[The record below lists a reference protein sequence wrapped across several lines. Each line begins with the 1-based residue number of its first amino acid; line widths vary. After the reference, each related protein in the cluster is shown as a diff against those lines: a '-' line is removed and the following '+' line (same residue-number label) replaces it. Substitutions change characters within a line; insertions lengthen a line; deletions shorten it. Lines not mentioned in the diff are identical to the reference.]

1 MATKKVPAKKD
12 PVKKTASAPAP
23 KVAAKPVAKPAAKP
37 TAASVPAKGPAAKP
51 APGKTTSGKAA
62 VKTTASKPVPSKPD
76 PKSSAAKG
84 SVTNTPASKSNT
96 AKAPVTKAPVSKAP
110 VSKAPAAKSNGK
122 ATAAAAPAA
131 AKVAGKPEAKSS
143 GNGSSNGNAN
153 GNGKGNGNG
162 KAAASNG
169 SKPAANGGKPAPAV
183 KAPAAKSNGKVA
195 APVVAEKGAKAAAA
209 APAAKLAA
217 GATKPA
223 AAPSAPAAKAP
234 AGKTAGGKV
243 VGGKAKP
250 EPGETPIVPKKGPI
264 DLAQHKSVAEAAA
277 AVANARGGTGEFI
290 IINGRRVRAIST
302 KGITLPKKSKS
313 SATEAAAAPSEQQIR
328 EIKTKLG
335 KKELD
340 EYRALLHTK
349 RRQLVGMLSGMED
362 EALRSSGGN
371 LSNMP
376 VHMADMGSDVYE
388 QDFTLGMA
396 ETERAIINEIDAAL
410 QRIEDKTFGVCQMTG
425 KPISKARLDAKPW
438 AKYTIEAERI
448 AESSGSR

>member
-1 MATKKVPAKKD
+1 VKADSKAPQGKSPPAKA
-12 PVKKTASAPAP
+12 PSAKTPAVAAPAG
-23 KVAAKPVAKPAAKP
+23 KAAPVAKPAA
-37 TAASVPAKGPAAKP
+37 
-51 APGKTTSGKAA
+51 
-62 VKTTASKPVPSKPD
+62 ASKP
-76 PKSSAAKG
+76 SSGKG
-84 SVTNTPASKSNT
+84 AGTGKSKSEE
-96 AKAPVTKAPVSKAP
+96 S
-110 VSKAPAAKSNGK
+110 
-122 ATAAAAPAA
+122 
-131 AKVAGKPEAKSS
+131 
-143 GNGSSNGNAN
+143 
-153 GNGKGNGNG
+153 
-162 KAAASNG
+162 
-169 SKPAANGGKPAPAV
+169 
-183 KAPAAKSNGKVA
+183 
-195 APVVAEKGAKAAAA
+195 
-209 APAAKLAA
+209 
-217 GATKPA
+217 
-223 AAPSAPAAKAP
+223 
-234 AGKTAGGKV
+234 
-243 VGGKAKP
+243 
-250 EPGETPIVPKKGPI
+250 ETPVVPKKGPI

-302 KGITLPKKSKS
+302 KGLTIAKKSKS
-313 SATEAAAAPSEQQIR
+313 TSAEAAAAPSEQQIR

-340 EYRALLHTK
+340 EYRALLHAK

-396 ETERAIINEIDAAL
+396 ETERAIITEIDAAL

-448 AESSGSR
+448 AESSGPR

>member
-1 MATKKVPAKKD
+1 MKPANGK
-12 PVKKTASAPAP
+12 SAPAKGVSAKSAAP
-23 KVAAKPVAKPAAKP
+23 AKAAKSADAKSAASKAVAAKPVA
-37 TAASVPAKGPAAKP
+37 
-51 APGKTTSGKAA
+51 
-62 VKTTASKPVPSKPD
+62 
-76 PKSSAAKG
+76 
-84 SVTNTPASKSNT
+84 SKS
-96 AKAPVTKAPVSKAP
+96 APT
-110 VSKAPAAKSNGK
+110 
-122 ATAAAAPAA
+122 
-131 AKVAGKPEAKSS
+131 KPETKTET
-143 GNGSSNGNAN
+143 
-153 GNGKGNGNG
+153 KL
-162 KAAASNG
+162 
-169 SKPAANGGKPAPAV
+169 
-183 KAPAAKSNGKVA
+183 
-195 APVVAEKGAKAAAA
+195 A
-209 APAAKLAA
+209 APAAKNGAKNGAVKAA
-217 GATKPA
+217 SVTPA
-223 AAPSAPAAKAP
+223 AANGAAAKNGNGKKADVKVVDGKVADVKVANAKSATASAKADGPKKSDPKKSEAKKSEAKKAEAKKPEAKVVEAKKADAKKPDAASAAPGKPEPAAKSAAAKAP
-234 AGKTAGGKV
+234 
-243 VGGKAKP
+243 KAKP

-302 KGITLPKKSKS
+302 KGITLPKKSKTT
-313 SATEAAAAPSEQQIR
+313 ATEAAAGPTEQQIR

-335 KKELD
+335 KKELE

>member
-1 MATKKVPAKKD
+1 MKPANGK
-12 PVKKTASAPAP
+12 SAPAKGVSAKSAAP
-23 KVAAKPVAKPAAKP
+23 AKAAKSADAKSAASKAVAAKPVA
-37 TAASVPAKGPAAKP
+37 
-51 APGKTTSGKAA
+51 
-62 VKTTASKPVPSKPD
+62 
-76 PKSSAAKG
+76 
-84 SVTNTPASKSNT
+84 SKS
-96 AKAPVTKAPVSKAP
+96 APT
-110 VSKAPAAKSNGK
+110 
-122 ATAAAAPAA
+122 
-131 AKVAGKPEAKSS
+131 KPETKTET
-143 GNGSSNGNAN
+143 
-153 GNGKGNGNG
+153 
-162 KAAASNG
+162 
-169 SKPAANGGKPAPAV
+169 KP
-183 KAPAAKSNGKVA
+183 
-195 APVVAEKGAKAAAA
+195 A
-209 APAAKLAA
+209 APAAKNGAKNGAVKSATVAPTAA
-217 GATKPA
+217 NGAAAKNGNGKKADVKVVDGKVADGKVANAKSATASAKADGPKKSDPKKPEAKKPEAKKPEAKKPESKVVETKKADAKKPDAASAAPVKPEPA
-223 AAPSAPAAKAP
+223 AKSAAAKAP
-234 AGKTAGGKV
+234 
-243 VGGKAKP
+243 KAKP

-302 KGITLPKKSKS
+302 KGITLPKKSKTT
-313 SATEAAAAPSEQQIR
+313 ATEAAAGPTEQQIR

-335 KKELD
+335 KKELE

>member
-12 PVKKTASAPAP
+12 PVKKTAAAPAP
-23 KVAAKPVAKPAAKP
+23 KAAAKPVAKPAAKP
-37 TAASVPAKGPAAKP
+37 TAKPIAKPIAKPTAKTGASSAPAKGPAVKP
-51 APGKTTSGKAA
+51 AASKAA
-62 VKTTASKPVPSKPD
+62 PVKTPVKAAASKPVNSKPATSKPD
-76 PKSSAAKG
+76 QKSAA
-84 SVTNTPASKSNT
+84 AKS
-96 AKAPVTKAPVSKAP
+96 
-110 VSKAPAAKSNGK
+110 PAAKSNGK
-122 ATAAAAPAA
+122 AAGVPAPAA
-131 AKVAGKPEAKSS
+131 AKVAAKPEAKSA
-143 GNGSSNGNAN
+143 GNGSS
-153 GNGKGNGNG
+153 NGNG

-169 SKPAANGGKPAPAV
+169 SKPAANGGKAAPATKSPAP
-183 KAPAAKSNGKVA
+183 KSNGKVA
-195 APVVAEKGAKAAAA
+195 APVAAEKGAKAAAA
-209 APAAKLAA
+209 APATKAA
-217 GATKPA
+217 APATKAAAAATKPA
-223 AAPSAPAAKAP
+223 AAPNAPAAKAP
-234 AGKTAGGKV
+234 AGKTAGGKI

>member
-1 MATKKVPAKKD
+1 MKPANGK
-12 PVKKTASAPAP
+12 SAPAKGVSAKSAAP
-23 KVAAKPVAKPAAKP
+23 AKAAKSADAKSAASKAVAAKPVASKSAPTKPETKTESKPAAKNGAKNGAVKSATVAP
-37 TAASVPAKGPAAKP
+37 TAANGAAAKNGNGKKADVKVVDGKVADGKVANAKSATASAKADGPKKSDPKKPEAKKPEAKKPESKKPESKVVETKKADAKKPDAASAAPVKPEPAA
-51 APGKTTSGKAA
+51 
-62 VKTTASKPVPSKPD
+62 
-76 PKSSAAKG
+76 KSSAAK
-84 SVTNTPASKSNT
+84 
-96 AKAPVTKAPVSKAP
+96 AP
-110 VSKAPAAKSNGK
+110 
-122 ATAAAAPAA
+122 
-131 AKVAGKPEAKSS
+131 
-143 GNGSSNGNAN
+143 
-153 GNGKGNGNG
+153 
-162 KAAASNG
+162 
-169 SKPAANGGKPAPAV
+169 
-183 KAPAAKSNGKVA
+183 
-195 APVVAEKGAKAAAA
+195 
-209 APAAKLAA
+209 
-217 GATKPA
+217 
-223 AAPSAPAAKAP
+223 
-234 AGKTAGGKV
+234 
-243 VGGKAKP
+243 KAKP

-302 KGITLPKKSKS
+302 KGITLPKKSKTT
-313 SATEAAAAPSEQQIR
+313 ATEAAAGPTEQQIR

-335 KKELD
+335 KKELE

>member
-1 MATKKVPAKKD
+1 MKPANGK
-12 PVKKTASAPAP
+12 SAPAKGVSAKSAAP
-23 KVAAKPVAKPAAKP
+23 AKAAKSADAKSAASKAVAAKPVASKSAPTKPETKTETKPAAPAAKNGAKNGAVKAATVAP
-37 TAASVPAKGPAAKP
+37 TAANGAAAKNGNGKKADVKVVDGKVAGVKVANAKSATASAKADGPKKSDPKKPEAKKPEAKKPEAKKPESKVVETKKADAKKPDAASAAPVKPEPAA
-51 APGKTTSGKAA
+51 
-62 VKTTASKPVPSKPD
+62 
-76 PKSSAAKG
+76 KSSAAK
-84 SVTNTPASKSNT
+84 
-96 AKAPVTKAPVSKAP
+96 AP
-110 VSKAPAAKSNGK
+110 
-122 ATAAAAPAA
+122 
-131 AKVAGKPEAKSS
+131 
-143 GNGSSNGNAN
+143 
-153 GNGKGNGNG
+153 
-162 KAAASNG
+162 
-169 SKPAANGGKPAPAV
+169 
-183 KAPAAKSNGKVA
+183 
-195 APVVAEKGAKAAAA
+195 
-209 APAAKLAA
+209 
-217 GATKPA
+217 
-223 AAPSAPAAKAP
+223 
-234 AGKTAGGKV
+234 
-243 VGGKAKP
+243 KAKP

-302 KGITLPKKSKS
+302 KGITLPKKSKTT
-313 SATEAAAAPSEQQIR
+313 ATEAAAGPTEQQIR

-335 KKELD
+335 KKELE

>member
-1 MATKKVPAKKD
+1 MKPANGK
-12 PVKKTASAPAP
+12 SAPAKGVSAKSAAP
-23 KVAAKPVAKPAAKP
+23 AKAAKSADAKSAASKAVAAKPVA
-37 TAASVPAKGPAAKP
+37 
-51 APGKTTSGKAA
+51 
-62 VKTTASKPVPSKPD
+62 
-76 PKSSAAKG
+76 
-84 SVTNTPASKSNT
+84 SKS
-96 AKAPVTKAPVSKAP
+96 APT
-110 VSKAPAAKSNGK
+110 
-122 ATAAAAPAA
+122 
-131 AKVAGKPEAKSS
+131 KPETKTET
-143 GNGSSNGNAN
+143 
-153 GNGKGNGNG
+153 
-162 KAAASNG
+162 
-169 SKPAANGGKPAPAV
+169 KP
-183 KAPAAKSNGKVA
+183 
-195 APVVAEKGAKAAAA
+195 A
-209 APAAKLAA
+209 APAAKNGAKNGAVKAA
-217 GATKPA
+217 TVAPA
-223 AAPSAPAAKAP
+223 AANGAAAKNGNGKKADVKVVDGKVADVKVANAKSATASAKADGPKKSDPKKPEAKKPEAKKPESKKPESKVVEAKKADAKKPDAASAAPVKPEPAAKSAAAKAP
-234 AGKTAGGKV
+234 
-243 VGGKAKP
+243 KAKP

-302 KGITLPKKSKS
+302 KGITLPKKSKTT
-313 SATEAAAAPSEQQIR
+313 ATEAAAGPTEQQIR

-335 KKELD
+335 KKELE